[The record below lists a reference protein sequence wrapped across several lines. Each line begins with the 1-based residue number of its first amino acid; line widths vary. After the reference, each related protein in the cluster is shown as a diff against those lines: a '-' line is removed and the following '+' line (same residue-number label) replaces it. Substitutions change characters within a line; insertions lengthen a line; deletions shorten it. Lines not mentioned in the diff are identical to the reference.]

1 MSDFVEDP
9 NNDAPTGGGGG
20 AEGDA
25 APMSKN
31 AQKALLK
38 AQQKEKEK
46 AEKDKKKA
54 EEKVLYISTN
64 II

>member
-9 NNDAPTGGGGG
+9 NNAPTGGG
-20 AEGDA
+20 AGDA
-25 APMSKN
+25 PAMSKN

-46 AEKDKKKA
+46 AEKEKKKA
-54 EEKVLYISTN
+54 EEKVSGSRPFALSA
-64 II
+64 